1 MKLNQDILHII
12 EKRLNFTYSDNL
24 SAEIYIIFALITTII
39 LSYLIRN
46 YIAKK
51 HSIKSSLYNQLFLP
65 LNQPI
70 IAIIFAVLFF
80 TISNKFINNL
90 PILYAAIHI
99 SFIWLIINI
108 ILLFI
113 KNIMLAR
120 LMIYS
125 LIMIYMLDIFNIL
138 DDTIKHLDSIAINLS
153 NFNIS
158 ILFILKLILSSI
170 FIILFTRK
178 IIYSGVTYIRSL
190 KLKFNIKELI
200 IKFFKLSIYFLGGII
215 FLQIIGVDL
224 TTVGVIS
231 GAIFFGIGI
240 GLQKIVL
247 NLISGIILLLEDVI
261 KENDVIELENGVTG
275 SVKFISARYILIKTF
290 AGKEMLIPNEE
301 FIVKKVINW
310 TLSDN
315 KVRLDVKIPVSYND
329 DLEKIQKLILEAIS
343 NYKHLDKIK
352 EPHCYLASFD
362 DSAVVFI
369 LRFWVDN
376 IIIERTQ
383 KPKSDIMF
391 LIWKKFKENNI
402 TMPFPQ
408 RDINLKF

>member
-1 MKLNQDILHII
+1 M
-12 EKRLNFTYSDNL
+12 
-24 SAEIYIIFALITTII
+24 
-39 LSYLIRN
+39 
-46 YIAKK
+46 
-51 HSIKSSLYNQLFLP
+51 
-65 LNQPI
+65 
-70 IAIIFAVLFF
+70 
-80 TISNKFINNL
+80 
-90 PILYAAIHI
+90 
-99 SFIWLIINI
+99 
-108 ILLFI
+108 
-113 KNIMLAR
+113 
-120 LMIYS
+120 
-125 LIMIYMLDIFNIL
+125 
-138 DDTIKHLDSIAINLS
+138 
-153 NFNIS
+153 
-158 ILFILKLILSSI
+158 
-170 FIILFTRK
+170 
-178 IIYSGVTYIRSL
+178 G
-190 KLKFNIKELI
+190 
-200 IKFFKLSIYFLGGII
+200 
-215 FLQIIGVDL
+215 
-224 TTVGVIS
+224 

-315 KVRLDVKIPVSYND
+315 KVRLDIKIPVSYHE
-329 DLEKIQKLILEAIS
+329 DLEKIQKLTLEAIS

-352 EPHCYLASFD
+352 EPHCYLSKFD
-362 DSAVVFI
+362 DSAVIFI

-391 LIWKKFKENNI
+391 LIWKKFKQHNI

>member
-1 MKLNQDILHII
+1 M
-12 EKRLNFTYSDNL
+12 
-24 SAEIYIIFALITTII
+24 IYD
-39 LSYLIRN
+39 
-46 YIAKK
+46 
-51 HSIKSSLYNQLFLP
+51 
-65 LNQPI
+65 
-70 IAIIFAVLFF
+70 
-80 TISNKFINNL
+80 NL

-108 ILLFI
+108 ILIAI
-113 KNIMLAR
+113 KNMILAR
-120 LMIYS
+120 LIIYS

-138 DDTIKHLDSIAINLS
+138 DDTIIHLDSIAINLS

-158 ILFILKLILSSI
+158 ILLLLKIILSSI
-170 FIILFTRK
+170 FIIWFTRK
-178 IIYSGVTYIRSL
+178 LIYSGVKYIRTL
-190 KLKFNIKELI
+190 KLKFNITELI

-224 TTVGVIS
+224 TTIGVMG

-275 SVKFISARYILIKTF
+275 SVKLISARYILIKTF

-315 KVRLDVKIPVSYND
+315 KVRLDVKIPVSYNE
-329 DLEKIQKLILEAIS
+329 DLEKIQKLILELYQI
-343 NYKHLDKIK
+343 I
-352 EPHCYLASFD
+352 
-362 DSAVVFI
+362 
-369 LRFWVDN
+369 N
-376 IIIERTQ
+376 I
-383 KPKSDIMF
+383 
-391 LIWKKFKENNI
+391 
-402 TMPFPQ
+402 
-408 RDINLKF
+408 